1 MHPQNI
7 LALEYRMAQLVVD
20 IHDAARIGAATDQG
34 AATALRYIGHDL
46 HELVQRMRRLLVSDM
61 DSGWGGLSSGGK

>member
-1 MHPQNI
+1 MHPSTI

-20 IHDAARIGAATDQG
+20 IHDAARIGEATDKG

-46 HELVQRMRRLLVSDM
+46 HELVQRVRRLLVSEM
-61 DSGWGGLSSGGK
+61 DSEWGGLNEGK

>member
-1 MHPQNI
+1 MHPSTI

-20 IHDAARIGAATDQG
+20 IHDAARIGESVDKG

-46 HELVQRMRRLLVSDM
+46 HELVQRVRRLLVSEM
-61 DSGWGGLSSGGK
+61 DSEWGGLNEGK